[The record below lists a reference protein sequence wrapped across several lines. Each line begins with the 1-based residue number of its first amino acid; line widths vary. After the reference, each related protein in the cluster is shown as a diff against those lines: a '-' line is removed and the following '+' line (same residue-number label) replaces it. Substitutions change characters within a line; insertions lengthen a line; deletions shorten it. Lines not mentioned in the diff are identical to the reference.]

1 MHSTRFQIP
10 FRKAEGR
17 EAGLKKKEKKG
28 CIIVKE
34 FTYTIGDPLGIH
46 ARPAGMLTKAAKVYS
61 DTTVGR
67 FFIQRKPYFVYTSFN
82 LLPAIAQIFL
92 VFMDQIKIVHIAAI
106 EFHAQFF
113 LDEVIQR
120 RKIKQGEK
128 L

>member
-61 DTTVGR
+61 DTTVTITKAGKSAAAS
-67 FFIQRKPYFVYTSFN
+67 QLMKLMSLGVKQGDTVTVTADGPSEE
-82 LLPAIAQIFL
+82 PAIAA
-92 VFMDQIKIVHIAAI
+92 M
-106 EFHAQFF
+106 ETFF
-113 LDEVIQR
+113 KENL
-120 RKIKQGEK
+120 
-128 L
+128 